1 MTISEQGKMGM
12 FFTSDNAAGVHPDIL
27 AAVATASEGPA
38 MAYGN
43 DELTF
48 QVEQRIRKVFDAPDA
63 RTYLVAT
70 GTAANSLALACL
82 CPPWSTIY
90 CHHGSHIEND
100 ECAGPEFF
108 TGGAK
113 LTLLGGYDARI
124 DAAELAEKI
133 RTATPHDVHNV
144 QRGVVSITQA
154 TELGAIYSLDQVRQL
169 TAIAHKDGMGVHM
182 DGTRFANAIARLG
195 CTPAEASWKAG
206 VDILCLG
213 ATKNGAMAAE
223 AVVIFDPAKAWEFEL
238 RRKRGGHLFS
248 KMRFVA
254 AQMDAYLHDGLWLS
268 MATHANVMADRLA
281 AGLRAAPGCKALNS
295 VEANM
300 IFAEIPLGTHR
311 RLQQA
316 GARYYPS
323 RGGQDENGPDD
334 APYYVRLVASF
345 QTTEAAVDQFI
356 GVLAG

>member
-1 MTISEQGKMGM
+1 M

-27 AAVATASEGPA
+27 AAITAAAEGPA

-43 DELTF
+43 DPLTT
-48 QVEQRIRKVFDAPDA
+48 QVEERVRTVFEAPEA
-63 RTYLVAT
+63 RAFLVAT

-90 CHHGSHIEND
+90 CHRGSHIEND
-100 ECAGPEFF
+100 ECAGPEFY

-113 LTLLGGYDARI
+113 LTLLGGDYARI

-133 RTATPHDVHNV
+133 RTAAPHDVHNV
-144 QRGVVSITQA
+144 QRGALSITQA
-154 TELGAIYSLDQVRQL
+154 TEMGAIYSLDQVKQL
-169 TAIAHKDGMGVHM
+169 AAIARKDGMGVHM

-206 VDILCLG
+206 VDILSLG

-223 AVVIFDPAKAWEFEL
+223 AVVIFDPSKAWEFEL

-254 AQMDAYLHDGLWLS
+254 AQMGTYLNDGLWLT
-268 MATHANVMADRLA
+268 MAAHANAMADRLA
-281 AGLRAAPGCKALNS
+281 EGLRAAPGCKVLNT

-300 IFAEIPLGTHR
+300 IFAEIPLATHR
-311 RLQQA
+311 RLQEA
-316 GARYYPS
+316 GARYYPAL
-323 RGGQDENGPDD
+323 GGQDENGPAD
-334 APYYVRLVASF
+334 ASYTIRLVTSF
-345 QTTEAAVDQFI
+345 QSTEAEVSRFVELLS
-356 GVLAG
+356 G

>member
-1 MTISEQGKMGM
+1 M

-27 AAVATASEGPA
+27 AAVTAAAEGPA

-43 DELTF
+43 DPLTAR
-48 QVEQRIRKVFDAPDA
+48 VEDRIRNVFEAPEA

-70 GTAANSLALACL
+70 GTAANSLVLACL
-82 CPPWSTIY
+82 CPPWATVY
-90 CHHGSHIEND
+90 AHNGSHIETD
-100 ECAGPEFF
+100 ECAAPEFF

-113 LTLLGGYDARI
+113 LTLLGGDDARI
-124 DAAELAEKI
+124 DASELAERI

-144 QRGVVSITQA
+144 QSGAVSITQA
-154 TELGAIYSLDQVRQL
+154 TELGAIYSLDQVARL
-169 TAIAHKDGMGVHM
+169 TAIAHEAEMGVHM
-182 DGTRFANAIARLG
+182 DGTRFANAVARLG

-254 AQMDAYLHDGLWLS
+254 AQMDAYLADDLWLT
-268 MATHANVMADRLA
+268 MAGHANTMADRLA
-281 AGLRAAPGCKALNS
+281 AGLAAAPGCKVLNTI
-295 VEANM
+295 EANM
-300 IFAEIPLGTHR
+300 IFAELPLGTHR
-311 RLQQA
+311 RLQGS
-316 GARYYPS
+316 GARYYPAK
-323 RGGQDENGPDD
+323 GGQDETGPAD
-334 APYYVRLVASF
+334 APYIIRLVCSF
-345 QTTEAAVDQFI
+345 QTTEAEVDRFTE
-356 GVLAG
+356 VLNG

>member
-1 MTISEQGKMGM
+1 M

-27 AAVATASEGPA
+27 DAVATAAEGPA
-38 MAYGN
+38 LAYGN
-43 DELTF
+43 DPLTA
-48 QVEQRIRKVFDAPDA
+48 QVEKRLRTVFEAPEA
-63 RTYLVAT
+63 RSYLVAT

-100 ECAGPEFF
+100 ECAAPEFF

-113 LTLLGGYDARI
+113 LTLLDGNDARI

-133 RTATPHDVHNV
+133 RTAAPHDVHNV
-144 QRGVVSITQA
+144 QRGAVSITQA
-154 TELGAIYSLDQVRQL
+154 TELGAIYSLDQVREIS
-169 TAIAHKDGMGVHM
+169 AIARKDGMGVHM
-182 DGTRFANAIARLG
+182 DGTRFANAVARLG

-206 VDILCLG
+206 VDILSLG

-223 AVVIFDPAKAWEFEL
+223 AVVIFDQAKAWEFEL

-254 AQMDAYLHDGLWLS
+254 AQMDAYLHDGLWLR
-268 MATHANVMADRLA
+268 MAAHANTMADRLA
-281 AGLRAAPGCKALNS
+281 AGLRAAPGCKVLNAID
-295 VEANM
+295 ANM
-300 IFAEIPLGTHR
+300 IFAEIPLDLHR

-323 RGGQDENGPDD
+323 RGGQDENGPQDS
-334 APYYVRLVASF
+334 PYYIRVVTSF
-345 QTTEAAVDQFI
+345 QTTESAVDQFI
-356 GVLAG
+356 GVLGG

>member
-1 MTISEQGKMGM
+1 MSEQGILSM

-27 AAVATASEGPA
+27 AAVAAAADGPA
-38 MAYGN
+38 MGYGN
-43 DELTF
+43 DPLTA
-48 QVEQRIRKVFDAPDA
+48 QVEARIRKIFEAPEA

-82 CPPWSTIY
+82 CPPWATGY
-90 CHHGSHIEND
+90 CHAGSHIEND
-100 ECAGPEFF
+100 ECAAPEFY

-113 LTLLGGYDARI
+113 LTLLGGDDARI
-124 DAAELAEKI
+124 DAAELTEKI
-133 RTATPHDVHNV
+133 RTAAPHDVHNV
-144 QRGVVSITQA
+144 QRGAVSITQA
-154 TELGAIYSLDQVRQL
+154 TELGAIYSLAQVREL
-169 TAIAHKDGMGVHM
+169 AAIAHKDDMGVHM
-182 DGTRFANAIARLG
+182 DGTRFANAIARIG

-206 VDILCLG
+206 VDILSLG

-223 AVVIFDPAKAWEFEL
+223 AVVIFDPVTAWEFEL

-254 AQMDAYLHDGLWLS
+254 AQMDAYLHDGLWLT
-268 MATHANVMADRLA
+268 MATHANAMADRLA
-281 AGLRAAPGCKALNS
+281 AGLRAAPGCKVLNS

-311 RLQQA
+311 RLQAA

-334 APYYVRLVASF
+334 APYYIRLVASF
-345 QTTEAAVDQFI
+345 QTTEASVDRFI
-356 GVLAG
+356 EMLGA